1 MRLEGWGRGR
11 AGGVVDRVGRQDW
24 LVGKATVNI
33 YVLTCYDRISVG
45 RSGIDWHWK
54 GVRLVI
60 VKCLG
65 VENCSV
71 FVL

>member
-11 AGGVVDRVGRQDW
+11 AGGVVDKGGRQDW

-33 YVLTCYDRISVG
+33 YVLTCYDRISVW
-45 RSGIDWHWK
+45 RSRIYRHWK
-54 GVRLVI
+54 GVRLVV

-65 VENCSV
+65 VEDCSV